1 MKTQVIIC
9 YGPEPRSGKTTYIT
23 ANKSE
28 HDLTAAVIN
37 HELKLDTSFIE
48 ATCDAFHDANNRYCP
63 YYKEVTSPD
72 NQKYVVLDGKIKS
85 SFKLSKYEDVSY
97 QENFVIVLKK
107 ARYFETQKF
116 ESTLKRVPVKKLFI
130 EVNNQDDLNRLTQY
144 FDRYNIKYM
153 IKRFVHVPDA
163 LINRKDHTYGKR
175 NHME

>member
-28 HDLTAAVIN
+28 HDLTAVVIN

-48 ATCDAFHDANNRYCP
+48 AAYDAF
-63 YYKEVTSPD
+63 
-72 NQKYVVLDGKIKS
+72 LDGAIKN
-85 SFKLSKYEDVSY
+85 SFKLSKYNDVLY
-97 QENFVIVLKK
+97 QENFAIVLKK

-144 FDRYNIKYM
+144 FDKYNIKYM
-153 IKRFVHVPDA
+153 VQQFSHDPNFQK
-163 LINRKDHTYGKR
+163 N
-175 NHME
+175 

>member
-9 YGPEPRSGKTTYIT
+9 YGPEPRSGKTTYIDN
-23 ANKSE
+23 NKSE
-28 HDLTAAVIN
+28 HDLVATVID
-37 HELKLDTSFIE
+37 HEFSLDKYFLE

-63 YYKEVTSPD
+63 YYKEITGPD
-72 NQKYVVLDGKIKS
+72 NQKHVVLDGVIKN

-116 ESTLKRVPVKKLFI
+116 ESTLKRVSVKKLFI

-144 FDRYNIKYM
+144 FDKYNIKYM
-153 IKRFVHVPDA
+153 VQQFSHDPNFQK
-163 LINRKDHTYGKR
+163 
-175 NHME
+175 

>member
-28 HDLTAAVIN
+28 HDLTAVVIN

-48 ATCDAFHDANNRYCP
+48 ATCNAFHDSNDQYYP
-63 YYKEVTSPD
+63 YHKEVTGF
-72 NQKYVVLDGKIKS
+72 NNRKNVILDGRIKS

-107 ARYFETQKF
+107 GRYFKTQKF
-116 ESTLKRVPVKKLFI
+116 ESTLKRVPVKKLFV
-130 EVNNQDDLNRLTQY
+130 EVNNQEDLDRLAQY
-144 FDRYNIKYM
+144 FDKHNIKYM
-153 IKRFVHVPDA
+153 VQQFTHDPNFQK
-163 LINRKDHTYGKR
+163 
-175 NHME
+175 

>member
-28 HDLTAAVIN
+28 HDLTAVVIN

-48 ATCDAFHDANNRYCP
+48 ATCNAFHDSNDRYCP
-63 YYKEVTSPD
+63 YYKEITGPD
-72 NQKYVVLDGKIKS
+72 NQKHVVHDGKIKS

-107 ARYFETQKF
+107 GRYFKTQKF
-116 ESTLKRVPVKKLFI
+116 ESTLKRVPVKKLFV
-130 EVNNQDDLNRLTQY
+130 EVNNQEDLDRLAQY
-144 FDRYNIKYM
+144 FDKHNIKYM
-153 IKRFVHVPDA
+153 VQQFTHDPNFQK
-163 LINRKDHTYGKR
+163 
-175 NHME
+175 